1 MCCYIGLARRVCF
14 ENSVWDSFV
23 NVTLCQSIEL
33 MVLNNIINE
42 NQNILNSNTNNDI
55 RDLTV
60 LFDIREVEAASAD
73 VSDLT
78 NVLTAI
84 VPNDINTT
92 NNIVDSLIRYIRT
105 YIAITHAHISL
116 NCHRGT
122 VPGSLIAVIVSSLK

>member
-1 MCCYIGLARRVCF
+1 M
-14 ENSVWDSFV
+14 WDRFI

-42 NQNILNSNTNNDI
+42 NQNILNSNTNNDT

-60 LFDIREVEAASAD
+60 LFDIREVEAVSED

-78 NVLTAI
+78 NVSTAI

-92 NNIVDSLIRYIRT
+92 NNIVDSLIR
-105 YIAITHAHISL
+105 
-116 NCHRGT
+116 
-122 VPGSLIAVIVSSLK
+122 